1 MANTV
6 TKMMASD
13 FNKFS
18 GGMSNFYSTLFGTP
32 AADVARGLCE
42 KFHDAVTYVSETEVE
57 ETDYRSV
64 SEEYGDKDDPD
75 KITGYTVTYHNVIPE
90 ERILEM
96 GLDQYVNQQLEIL
109 ENGVKQGLYP
119 EGSIH
124 RIMVDHMIDSL
135 KLFQIR
141 EMFIDPLANKEA
153 AWVPAGGADKKFAN
167 YVLVPKLVKKQI
179 GQNGQEEYVYPDGF
193 AEDNAEYFFAPR
205 EDQRDR
211 AKYSMK
217 ELQESADKVNMNGVS
232 KAAGTYLRTLRE
244 AEDAAVMKT
253 PDPAQEESIR
263 QGLLT
268 SIRQLRQEMQKARHV
283 DPADPVAQRMFGNIL
298 KNMNDTL
305 FEERSYTEDIAL
317 LNQYERYLEAGLPL
331 DGFREYRECLESM
344 HNLLGSINQI
354 RQETVGLENLTRAYD
369 LVKTRLDQLPMKGA
383 TDEGRRLWKDQIREA
398 MQEFTDAYRAIDIDN
413 IPFREKEVPPIT
425 ETDPKKREEAV
436 KKQNKEKEATETTR
450 NNIKNSLRTTFGD
463 KEIPMIEGY
472 IKTVPALGEKT
483 IAERRKYLDGVMADM
498 VKDMDGVAKEMERR
512 FPPDKPISKELRD
525 AVDKLIDA
533 GNSDNA
539 RSPKLFESAL
549 SRVWTEATAAE
560 MTELSEWANRHLSH
574 YRNRMKQVE
583 SKGVLLDESLNLQ
596 RTVNLRGGRERS
608 RKALELFNT
617 GRAFFLKKETDNHKH
632 VREAAEKFMEAKNQL
647 IAMTKSGKMGT
658 PEWEE
663 KAREV
668 STLAGDVS
676 KHAMIYIKGKNM
688 SAHSFAGKDRMNGA
702 IMLYREAEI
711 TRVTLKKEMAAN
723 ERYRQMAQ
731 KAQQLSASVSQ
742 DPALT
747 DPVGDANA
755 QKMHELM
762 KEENA
767 REKQQ
772 KQQKQQKKRGEKQ
785 NEKDLLDNAMKSLG
799 VDKKGL
805 KRDALS
811 DQPSAPKK
819 EDGRRI
825 KETSFE
831 EMSRQLTLGKKKKEA
846 VKRKVEAP
854 VNGQAG
860 PQPEGPVK

>member
-18 GGMSNFYSTLFGTP
+18 GGMS
-32 AADVARGLCE
+32 
-42 KFHDAVTYVSETEVE
+42 
-57 ETDYRSV
+57 
-64 SEEYGDKDDPD
+64 
-75 KITGYTVTYHNVIPE
+75 
-90 ERILEM
+90 
-96 GLDQYVNQQLEIL
+96 
-109 ENGVKQGLYP
+109 
-119 EGSIH
+119 
-124 RIMVDHMIDSL
+124 
-135 KLFQIR
+135 
-141 EMFIDPLANKEA
+141 
-153 AWVPAGGADKKFAN
+153 
-167 YVLVPKLVKKQI
+167 
-179 GQNGQEEYVYPDGF
+179 
-193 AEDNAEYFFAPR
+193 
-205 EDQRDR
+205 
-211 AKYSMK
+211 
-217 ELQESADKVNMNGVS
+217 
-232 KAAGTYLRTLRE
+232 
-244 AEDAAVMKT
+244 
-253 PDPAQEESIR
+253 
-263 QGLLT
+263 
-268 SIRQLRQEMQKARHV
+268 
-283 DPADPVAQRMFGNIL
+283 
-298 KNMNDTL
+298 
-305 FEERSYTEDIAL
+305 
-317 LNQYERYLEAGLPL
+317 
-331 DGFREYRECLESM
+331 
-344 HNLLGSINQI
+344 
-354 RQETVGLENLTRAYD
+354 
-369 LVKTRLDQLPMKGA
+369 
-383 TDEGRRLWKDQIREA
+383 
-398 MQEFTDAYRAIDIDN
+398 
-413 IPFREKEVPPIT
+413 
-425 ETDPKKREEAV
+425 
-436 KKQNKEKEATETTR
+436 
-450 NNIKNSLRTTFGD
+450 
-463 KEIPMIEGY
+463 
-472 IKTVPALGEKT
+472 
-483 IAERRKYLDGVMADM
+483 KYLDGVMADM

-596 RTVNLRGGRERS
+596 RTVNLRGSRERS

-647 IAMTKSGKMGT
+647 IAMTKSGKRGT

-785 NEKDLLDNAMKSLG
+785 NEKDPLDNAMKSLG

-831 EMSRQLTLGKKKKEA
+831 EMSRQLTLGEKKKEA

>member
-1 MANTV
+1 MAIYFV
-6 TKMMASD
+6 SD
-13 FNKFS
+13 FH
-18 GGMSNFYSTLFGTP
+18 FG
-32 AADVARGLCE
+32 
-42 KFHDAVTYVSETEVE
+42 
-57 ETDYRSV
+57 
-64 SEEYGDKDDPD
+64 
-75 KITGYTVTYHNVIPE
+75 
-90 ERILEM
+90 
-96 GLDQYVNQQLEIL
+96 
-109 ENGVKQGLYP
+109 
-119 EGSIH
+119 
-124 RIMVDHMIDSL
+124 
-135 KLFQIR
+135 
-141 EMFIDPLANKEA
+141 
-153 AWVPAGGADKKFAN
+153 
-167 YVLVPKLVKKQI
+167 
-179 GQNGQEEYVYPDGF
+179 
-193 AEDNAEYFFAPR
+193 
-205 EDQRDR
+205 
-211 AKYSMK
+211 
-217 ELQESADKVNMNGVS
+217 
-232 KAAGTYLRTLRE
+232 
-244 AEDAAVMKT
+244 
-253 PDPAQEESIR
+253 
-263 QGLLT
+263 
-268 SIRQLRQEMQKARHV
+268 
-283 DPADPVAQRMFGNIL
+283 
-298 KNMNDTL
+298 
-305 FEERSYTEDIAL
+305 
-317 LNQYERYLEAGLPL
+317 
-331 DGFREYRECLESM
+331 
-344 HNLLGSINQI
+344 
-354 RQETVGLENLTRAYD
+354 
-369 LVKTRLDQLPMKGA
+369 
-383 TDEGRRLWKDQIREA
+383 
-398 MQEFTDAYRAIDIDN
+398 
-413 IPFREKEVPPIT
+413 
-425 ETDPKKREEAV
+425 
-436 KKQNKEKEATETTR
+436 
-450 NNIKNSLRTTFGD
+450 
-463 KEIPMIEGY
+463 
-472 IKTVPALGEKT
+472 
-483 IAERRKYLDGVMADM
+483 
-498 VKDMDGVAKEMERR
+498 
-512 FPPDKPISKELRD
+512 
-525 AVDKLIDA
+525 
-533 GNSDNA
+533 
-539 RSPKLFESAL
+539 LFESAL

-560 MTELSEWANRHLSH
+560 MMELSEWANRHLSH

-647 IAMTKSGKMGT
+647 IEMTKGGKRGT

-668 STLAGDVS
+668 SALAGEVS
-676 KHAMIYIKGKNM
+676 KQAMIYIREKNM

-711 TRVTLKKEMAAN
+711 TRVALKKEMAAN

-762 KEENA
+762 KEEIA
-767 REKQQ
+767 RE

-831 EMSRQLTLGKKKKEA
+831 EMSRQLTLGEKKKEA